1 MFVWAGNQYN
11 SMHQS
16 DALRCFLKF
25 PLELFSILHPQGILG
40 VDRTTQLYSL
50 RLLCFAQLSIFSPL
64 SICIILYCIFVHTC
78 AGFCLHWSVVVL
90 SDQ

>member
-11 SMHQS
+11 SMHFYLQS

-25 PLELFSILHPQGILG
+25 PLEMFSILHPQGILG
-40 VDRTTQLYSL
+40 VDRTTQLCSL

-64 SICIILYCIFVHTC
+64 IEHMYHLVFNLYSTHLQM
-78 AGFCLHWSVVVL
+78 A
-90 SDQ
+90 